1 MQGLDHIVRL
11 PSLPRLA
18 SLHSLPSFVPACLIE
33 DALSSPDTAIIV
45 SEGAARDERSTMTEQ
60 PALAR
65 QTEEST
71 AAAEGA
77 LLHTGSQSN
86 KASDQVMSVIERH
99 QRHR

>member
-1 MQGLDHIVRL
+1 MQGFNHIIRL

-33 DALSSPDTAIIV
+33 DALSLPDTAIIV
-45 SEGAARDERSTMTEQ
+45 SDGAARDERPTITEQ
-60 PALAR
+60 LALAR

-71 AAAEGA
+71 AAAEGP

-86 KASDQVMSVIERH
+86 KASDQVMIEIERY
-99 QRHR
+99 QRHK